1 MERLRLAELLAGLSL
16 LADAGMG
23 AEPGDAGRA
32 ALVAGGAGRGGRVGR
47 ARRRL
52 LHRAAPARRLH
63 GFAHEAAALLGGDEI
78 AVKRAAL
85 RTDFGDVRQIARG
98 YLLHLAPAAPPLTR
112 ARAAGTAVVRARAI
126 VAGYSRANCEVA
138 ARTAE
143 RVGLGAGRR
152 GRAARRLRAL
162 GRRRRP
168 ARDGAASDRAS
179 RPGSRRSPGPPRC
192 STGSAARRRPSRR
205 SAGAPGPVLDPEL
218 AALVRR
224 QARQVLAVLDAADPL
239 AAAVA
244 AEPAPA
250 VLVSDAGLDRVCRA
264 FGEAVDLKT
273 PLHHGHATGV
283 AELAAAAG
291 ERAGLGAATAAALRR
306 AGLRA
311 RHRARRPCRTAS
323 GSGPGRCPGRSRSAS
338 GCTPTTPSGSSRAAA
353 RSPRSPRWPGCTT
366 SGSTARATTAAAT
379 AAATPPAARVL
390 AAADAFQ
397 AMTQARAHRPA
408 RSPARR
414 GEILAGE
421 ARGGR
426 LDPDAVRAV
435 LGRRGPAAAAGR
447 ASARP
452 ASPSGRSRCSGSSRA
467 GSRTRRSPGAS

>member
-32 ALVAGGAGRGGRVGR
+32 ALVAVELAAAAGSDAPGDAYYTALLQHVGCT
-47 ARRRL
+47 
-52 LHRAAPARRLH
+52 

-112 ARAAGTAVVRARAI
+112 ARAAGTALVRARAI

-143 RVGLGAGRR
+143 RAGLGPGVAAALLDVYERWDGGGGPRGTAGEAIAEPARIAQVA
-152 GRAARRLRAL
+152 GTAALFHGLGGEAAAL
-162 GRRRRP
+162 EAIRRR
-168 ARDGAASDRAS
+168 
-179 RPGSRRSPGPPRC
+179 
-192 STGSAARRRPSRR
+192 
-205 SAGAPGPVLDPEL
+205 AGTVLDPEL

-224 QARQVLAVLDAADPL
+224 QARQVLAVLDVADPL

-250 VLVSDAGLDRVCRA
+250 VLVSEAGLDRVCRA

-291 ERAGLGAATAAALRR
+291 ERAGLGAASAAALRR
-306 AGLRA
+306 AGLVHDIGRA
-311 RHRARRPCRTAS
+311 AVPNGIWERPGPLSWAEQERVRLHAYHSERVLARSGPLAAIAALAGMHHERLD
-323 GSGPGRCPGRSRSAS
+323 GSGYHRQ
-338 GCTPTTPSGSSRAAA
+338 
-353 RSPRSPRWPGCTT
+353 
-366 SGSTARATTAAAT
+366 AT

-408 RSPARR
+408 RSPAEA

-421 ARGGR
+421 ARAGR
-426 LDPDAVRAV
+426 LDHDAVRAV
-435 LGRRGPAAAAGR
+435 LDAAGRPPPPSPR
-447 ASARP
+447 ASARR
-452 ASPSGRSRCSGSSRA
+452 ASRSGRSRCSGSSRR
-467 GSRTRRSPGAS
+467 GSRIRRSPSAS